1 MRIGLAGRRGFWFTP
16 AHDVLRPQPRR
27 RERRLARC
35 VGRGTGGA
43 GRGACRPDT
52 GGSRDRT
59 SEAADREVA
68 SRAVRPVLGT
78 GPPPSGS
85 VGTAAGGDGD
95 SGGREREPGRS
106 RRRRYHGA
114 RLHPPQAQAGA
125 AAGRPAARAGRAAL
139 ARGLPLLWW
148 WRSGE
153 AGGRRHGDAGGGAQA
168 VEGGADGAGE
178 VQLPGL
184 RGHHP
189 AAGAAPCHRARA
201 RRPGPAGDDRLRQV
215 RHAPAAHPAE
225 PGLRGRGHRARR
237 LDAG

>member
-1 MRIGLAGRRGFWFTP
+1 MTSSAPNPDAENAALRAALAEERAARTR
-16 AHDVLRPQPRR
+16 AEAEIEHLKLLIAKLR
-27 RERRLARC
+27 RERY
-35 VGRGTGGA
+35 GQSSERG
-43 GRGACRPDT
+43 
-52 GGSRDRT
+52 S
-59 SEAADREVA
+59 
-68 SRAVRPVLGT
+68 
-78 GPPPSGS
+78 PPSGS
-85 VGTAAGGDGD
+85 AGTAAGGDGD
-95 SGGREREPGRS
+95 SGGREHEPGRS
-106 RRRRYHGA
+106 RRRRRYHGA

-125 AAGRPAARAGRAAL
+125 AAGRPAAGAGRAAL

-148 WRSGE
+148 RRSGQ

-189 AAGAAPCHRARA
+189 AAGTAPCHRARA
-201 RRPGPAGDDRLRQV
+201 RRPEPAGDDRLRQV

>member
-1 MRIGLAGRRGFWFTP
+1 MMSSAPNP
-16 AHDVLRPQPRR
+16 AAENAVLRAALAEERAALAEERAARTRAEAEIEHLKLLIAKLR
-27 RERRLARC
+27 RERYGQSSER
-35 VGRGTGGA
+35 
-43 GRGACRPDT
+43 
-52 GGSRDRT
+52 SRHLLDQL
-59 SEAADREVA
+59 ELQLEEME
-68 SRAVRPVLGT
+68 
-78 GPPPSGS
+78 
-85 VGTAAGGDGD
+85 TAAGENASQGEADDGD
-95 SGGREREPGRS
+95 TTVR
-106 RRRRYHGA
+106 A
-114 RLHPPQAQAGA
+114 FTPPQAQAGA

-148 WRSGE
+148 WRSGQ

-184 RGHHP
+184 RGHHA

-237 LDAG
+237 FDAG

>member
-1 MRIGLAGRRGFWFTP
+1 MMSSAPNPAAENAALRAALAE
-16 AHDVLRPQPRR
+16 
-27 RERRLARC
+27 ERAALAEERA
-35 VGRGTGGA
+35 V
-43 GRGACRPDT
+43 PDT

-78 GPPPSGS
+78 GAATFWISWNCNWRRWRQRRARMRARAKPT
-85 VGTAAGGDGD
+85 TAIPRVRAFTRRKPKRAPLPADLP
-95 SGGREREPGRS
+95 RERVV
-106 RRRRYHGA
+106 
-114 RLHPPQAQAGA
+114 
-125 AAGRPAARAGRAAL
+125 AAL

-148 WRSGE
+148 RRYGQ

-184 RGHHP
+184 RGHHA
-189 AAGAAPCHRARA
+189 AAGAAPCDPARA